1 MWTGQNY
8 THVFRLAEVGA
19 VTVGLAPRQADLMK
33 GTASFVTGR
42 VKENSIFSVLH
53 RECHVLFA
61 DELFADLSAPRGA
74 LTYPLFSREGL
85 EVISLGPVVY
95 LASKEKGDNSMPP
108 TPALVPRRMGRGD
121 GGPA

>member
-1 MWTGQNY
+1 MLGRVDPQGSLLETRHMRRQLVTKGSFY
-8 THVFRLAEVGA
+8 ERLADHGHELVS
-19 VTVGLAPRQADLMK
+19 D
-33 GTASFVTGR
+33 
-42 VKENSIFSVLH
+42 ED
-53 RECHVLFA
+53 FA
-61 DELFADLSAPRGA
+61 HLSAPRGA